1 MSPSYGCGSV
11 SELASAMRGM
21 QLGKMGM
28 VGARNGG
35 GGGCGNVWGVQ
46 MGSPRS
52 YMGCGNGMSLP
63 TTPTR
68 GGGAVVR
75 SPTRCSG
82 LGFFDP
88 WEVTIEEEV
97 PMERVESGKDLRA
110 RMYAR
115 LSKENSLVSDR
126 VDSVSSGPDF
136 GWVSELVQ

>member
-1 MSPSYGCGSV
+1 MVVG
-11 SELASAMRGM
+11 RW
-21 QLGKMGM
+21 LGH
-28 VGARNGG
+28 RL
-35 GGGCGNVWGVQ
+35 GV
-46 MGSPRS
+46 
-52 YMGCGNGMSLP
+52 L
-63 TTPTR
+63 
-68 GGGAVVR
+68 
-75 SPTRCSG
+75 G
-82 LGFFDP
+82 LVFFDP